1 MTPISSSIADQG
13 THERQVRAMFP
24 GAFEWRG
31 TAPVYQTPL
40 YILAFTN
47 RSGSNLLA
55 DYLRQTGLL
64 RGFGEGLNW
73 DHIERDIAR
82 APTASFPDY
91 ITQLAGPP
99 GGTQSWGIKAS
110 WDQIV
115 MLQRARIPA
124 MFSGVRIIH
133 TVRED
138 IVGQAISHWI
148 AHQTNRWTSAHQ
160 ETGVVPWFSLEGI
173 EPILMDITRSNT
185 LIKLV
190 SAALGAPR
198 HVVVYERLQD
208 DPLGEVQRLGEAMD
222 LDLGDWRPAAPR
234 IARQRDETN
243 AEFREASVRA
253 WREAIG
259 G

>member
-1 MTPISSSIADQG
+1 MTPISSSLADQG
-13 THERQVRAMFP
+13 THEKQVRAMFP

-31 TAPVYQTPL
+31 TAPVYQAPL

-55 DYLRQTGLL
+55 DYLRQTGLM

-82 APTASFPDY
+82 TPTASFPDY

-138 IVGQAISHWI
+138 ILGQDCFLLHGRARMLALDPGQHGGDMAVLAVKREPTLCVVPGQAG
-148 AHQTNRWTSAHQ
+148 Q
-160 ETGVVPWFSLEGI
+160 
-173 EPILMDITRSNT
+173 
-185 LIKLV
+185 
-190 SAALGAPR
+190 AALDCR
-198 HVVVYERLQD
+198 NR
-208 DPLGEVQRLGEAMD
+208 
-222 LDLGDWRPAAPR
+222 
-234 IARQRDETN
+234 
-243 AEFREASVRA
+243 
-253 WREAIG
+253 
-259 G
+259 